1 MINSGGEQRNLL
13 AVYYLFYAI
22 SELAGGA
29 FIEFPFDFLPSFFL
43 ARVYPPMGKSRI
55 RARARARERERERE
69 GERELQCI
77 FLRCIPPFSLR
88 LINRLIKSDE
98 LRFKLRAS
106 RSSSEPLI
114 FRSSVRQLSSGVA
127 FAFAYNSSQLSR
139 WLSCAAALIRDGIAV
154 R

>member
-1 MINSGGEQRNLL
+1 VSNVICLL
-13 AVYYLFYAI
+13 FIIYSTLFRSSRAARSSNFRSIFFPLFSSLVYTRRWEKVGYA
-22 SELAGGA
+22 
-29 FIEFPFDFLPSFFL
+29 
-43 ARVYPPMGKSRI
+43 
-55 RARARARERERERE
+55 RARARERERERERE